1 MRLFSTSP
9 QTAVRPRLACEI
21 APDGILAAR
30 STSVDSPLDEAVFSP
45 LPEGSVTAGVTAPFF
60 RDNSTAQ
67 TALEGAL
74 DSFDSRGR
82 DWTFIVPDAC
92 TRVHILDFDTLPTKA
107 QEILPLVRF
116 RLRRMLPF
124 DADQAAVS
132 YQLLGSPDAARKEGP
147 VQVIAA
153 AMPAEIRDEV
163 ESMVRNLQREPG
175 VLLPATLA
183 ALAALPDTGSHLLV
197 HTEKDSMTT
206 AITHDG
212 ELLLYRSTDRATT
225 DPGEMSQA
233 VLVAAAYYEDALH
246 VPLQEVWVAGMEST
260 DVLRQHLAADGAWQI
275 PLRALVNS
283 QSFSASGVPSQVDP
297 GRFTSVVGA
306 LRG

>member
-1 MRLFSTSP
+1 M
-9 QTAVRPRLACEI
+9 RPRLACEI

-30 STSVDSPLDEAVFSP
+30 STSVESPLDEAVFAP
-45 LPEGSVTAGVTAPFF
+45 LADGVVSAGVTAPLFH
-60 RDNSTAQ
+60 DSGAVHA
-67 TALEGAL
+67 ALKEAL
-74 DSFDSRGR
+74 DSFDGHGR

-92 TRVHILDFDTLPTKA
+92 TRVHILDFDTLPAKP

-124 DADQAAVS
+124 DADLAGVS
-132 YQLLGSPDAARKEGP
+132 YQLLSSPDPTRKDAP

-163 ESMVRNLQREPG
+163 ESMARSLQREPG

-206 AITHDG
+206 AITHNG
-212 ELLLYRSTDRATT
+212 ELLLYRATDRATT
-225 DPGEMSQA
+225 DPGEMAQA
-233 VLVAAAYYEDALH
+233 VLVAA
-246 VPLQEVWVAGMEST
+246 
-260 DVLRQHLAADGAWQI
+260 
-275 PLRALVNS
+275 
-283 QSFSASGVPSQVDP
+283 
-297 GRFTSVVGA
+297 
-306 LRG
+306 

>member
-1 MRLFSTSP
+1 MRLFPTSL
-9 QTAVRPRLACEI
+9 QDSVRPRLACEI

-30 STSVDSPLDEAVFSP
+30 SANVESPLDEAVYSP
-45 LPEGSVTAGVTAPFF
+45 LPEGSITAGVTAPLFH
-60 RDNSTAQ
+60 DSSAVHA
-67 TALEGAL
+67 ALKDAL

-92 TRVHILDFDTLPTKA
+92 TRVHILDFDTLPAKP

-124 DADQAAVS
+124 DADAAGVS
-132 YQLLGSPDAARKEGP
+132 YQRLGSPDPTRKDAP
-147 VQVIAA
+147 VQLIAA

-163 ESMVRNLQREPG
+163 ESMARSLQREPG

-206 AITHDG
+206 AITHNG
-212 ELLLYRSTDRATT
+212 ELLLYRATDRATT
-225 DPGEMSQA
+225 DPGEMAQA

-246 VPLQEVWVAGMEST
+246 VPLQEVWVAGLEST

-283 QSFSASGVPSQVDP
+283 QSFASTSVPSQVDP
-297 GRFTSVVGA
+297 GRFTSLVGA

>member
-1 MRLFSTSP
+1 MRLFPTSL

-21 APDGILAAR
+21 APDGIFAAR
-30 STSVDSPLDEAVFSP
+30 SAGVESPLDEAVFAP
-45 LPEGSVTAGVTAPFF
+45 LADGSVSAGVTAPLF
-60 RDNSTAQ
+60 RDSSAVQ
-67 TALEGAL
+67 TALKDAL

-92 TRVHILDFDTLPTKA
+92 TRVHILDFDTLPAKA

-116 RLRRMLPF
+116 RLRRLLPF
-124 DADQAAVS
+124 DADLAGVS
-132 YQLLGSPDAARKEGP
+132 YQLLGSSNSTRKEAA
-147 VQVIAA
+147 VQLITA

-163 ESMVRNLQREPG
+163 ESMARSLQREPG

-206 AITHDG
+206 AINHNG
-212 ELLLYRSTDRATT
+212 ELLLYRATDRATT
-225 DPGEMSQA
+225 DPGEMAQA

-246 VPLQEVWVAGMEST
+246 VPMQEVWVAGLEST

-283 QSFSASGVPSQVDP
+283 QSFSASAVPSQVDP

>member
-1 MRLFSTSP
+1 MRLFPTSL
-9 QTAVRPRLACEI
+9 QAAVRPRQACEI

-30 STSVDSPLDEAVFSP
+30 SASEELPLEEAVFVPLAEGTVSP
-45 LPEGSVTAGVTAPFF
+45 GVTAPLFLE
-60 RDNSTAQ
+60 SSAVQ
-67 TALEGAL
+67 SALKHAL
-74 DSFDSRGR
+74 DSFDSGGR
-82 DWTFIVPDAC
+82 DWTLIVPDAC
-92 TRVHILDFDTLPTKA
+92 ARVHIIDFDTLPAKP

-124 DADQAAVS
+124 DADLAGVS
-132 YQLLGSPDAARKEGP
+132 YQLLSSPDPTRKDAP
-147 VQVIAA
+147 VQLITA

-163 ESMVRNLQREPG
+163 ESVVRSMQREPG

-206 AITHDG
+206 AITHNG
-212 ELLLYRSTDRATT
+212 ELLLYRTTDRLNS
-225 DPGEMSQA
+225 DPGEMAQA

-246 VPLQEVWVAGMEST
+246 VPMQEVWVAGQEST
-260 DVLRQHLAADGAWQI
+260 EALRQHLAADGTWQI

-283 QSFSASGVPSQVDP
+283 QSFSANGVPSQVDP

>member
-1 MRLFSTSP
+1 MRLFPTSL
-9 QTAVRPRLACEI
+9 QEAVRPRLACEI

-30 STSVDSPLDEAVFSP
+30 SASVESPLDEAAFTP
-45 LPEGSVTAGVTAPFF
+45 LAEGSVTAGVTAPLFQ
-60 RDNSTAQ
+60 DSSAVQ
-67 TALEGAL
+67 TALKNTLE
-74 DSFDSRGR
+74 SFDGGR

-92 TRVHILDFDTLPTKA
+92 TRIHILDFDTLPAKP

-124 DADQAAVS
+124 DADAAGVS
-132 YQLLGSPDAARKEGP
+132 YQLLGSPVPARKDAA
-147 VQVIAA
+147 VQLIAA
-153 AMPAEIRDEV
+153 AIPAEIRDEV
-163 ESMVRNLQREPG
+163 ESMTRSLQREPG

-183 ALAALPDTGSHLLV
+183 ALAALPETGSHLLV

-206 AITHDG
+206 AITHNG
-212 ELLLYRSTDRATT
+212 EMLLYRSTDRATT
-225 DPGEMSQA
+225 DPGEMAQA

-246 VPLQEVWVAGMEST
+246 VPLQEVWVAGLEST

-283 QSFSASGVPSQVDP
+283 QSFSANGVPSQVDP

>member
-1 MRLFSTSP
+1 MRLFPTSL
-9 QTAVRPRLACEI
+9 QEAVRPRLACEI

-30 STSVDSPLDEAVFSP
+30 SASVESPLDEAVFTP
-45 LPEGSVTAGVTAPFF
+45 LAEGSVTAGVTAPLFQ
-60 RDNSTAQ
+60 DSSAVQ
-67 TALEGAL
+67 TALKSTLE
-74 DSFDSRGR
+74 SFDGGR

-92 TRVHILDFDTLPTKA
+92 TRIHILDFDTLPAKP

-124 DADQAAVS
+124 DADAAGIS
-132 YQLLGSPDAARKEGP
+132 YQLLGSPVPARKDAA
-147 VQVIAA
+147 VQLIAA
-153 AMPAEIRDEV
+153 AIPAEIRDEV
-163 ESMVRNLQREPG
+163 ESMTRSLQREPG

-183 ALAALPDTGSHLLV
+183 ALAALPETGSHLLV

-206 AITHDG
+206 AITHNG
-212 ELLLYRSTDRATT
+212 EMLLYRSTDRATT
-225 DPGEMSQA
+225 DPGEMAQA

-246 VPLQEVWVAGMEST
+246 VPLQEVWVAGLEST

-283 QSFSASGVPSQVDP
+283 QSFSANGVPSQVDP

>member
-1 MRLFSTSP
+1 MRLFPTSL
-9 QTAVRPRLACEI
+9 QDAVRPRLACEI

-30 STSVDSPLDEAVFSP
+30 STSVDSPLDEAVFAP
-45 LPEGSVTAGVTAPFF
+45 LADGVVSAGVTAPLFH
-60 RDNSTAQ
+60 DSSAVQ
-67 TALEGAL
+67 AALKDALE
-74 DSFDSRGR
+74 SFDGHGR

-92 TRVHILDFDTLPTKA
+92 TRVHILDFDTLPAKP
-107 QEILPLVRF
+107 QEVLPLVRF

-124 DADQAAVS
+124 DADLAGVS
-132 YQLLGSPDAARKEGP
+132 YQLLSSPVPTRKDAP
-147 VQVIAA
+147 VQVITA

-163 ESMVRNLQREPG
+163 ESMARSLQREPG

-183 ALAALPDTGSHLLV
+183 ALAALPDAGSHLLV

-206 AITHDG
+206 AITHNG
-212 ELLLYRSTDRATT
+212 ELLLYRATDRATT
-225 DPGEMSQA
+225 DPGEMAQA

-246 VPLQEVWVAGMEST
+246 VPLQEVWVAGLEST

-283 QSFSASGVPSQVDP
+283 QSFSASSVPSQVDP
-297 GRFTSVVGA
+297 GRFTSLVGA